1 MPSLLLYR
9 IVVVMGIA
17 IAAVLGTA
25 KAQQTKEVVRRQRP
39 QLLALGF
46 SRDGSMLVSG
56 GDSVRVHAL
65 DSGEMLQ
72 EARTPETT
80 RVVAFSPSKKD
91 VFVSAGDDRIV
102 RFWRLK
108 EDRPVRTLK
117 EHEGIV
123 LGLAFSP
130 DGKLLAT
137 AAKDIENRKWP
148 SGEFRLWDT
157 ESGELLRAENFRE
170 AGVSCAAF
178 STDGKLVAFSKC
190 SNDRE
195 VSSSIEVFDV
205 GTWKRV
211 RSVSFAPGFANSI
224 AFLPDEGLVIAGGD
238 CVPAGAGVCFPT
250 GRLWLASAGE
260 KQARESDEVAR
271 HGYFGGA
278 ALLAGGRHVVTGTDT
293 PVPVAN
299 EGRLTLRA
307 DLQVRE
313 SRTGKLVWSQI
324 QEGDEMYNMYGACV
338 SPSGK
343 LIGCCSAST
352 IFVFDNKGALV
363 RTIAV
368 GD

>member
-1 MPSLLLYR
+1 MPSQPFCR
-9 IVVVMGIA
+9 IAVMW
-17 IAAVLGTA
+17 AAVGAAALGTA
-25 KAQQTKEVVRRQRP
+25 QAQQTKEGVRRQRP
-39 QLLALGF
+39 TLLALGF

-65 DSGEMLQ
+65 DSGEMLH

-91 VFVSAGDDRIV
+91 VFVSAGDDMII

-108 EDRPVRTLK
+108 EDRPFRTLK
-117 EHEGIV
+117 EHKGIV

-137 AAKDIENRKWP
+137 AAKDVENRKWP

-157 ESGELLRAENFRE
+157 ESGALVRAENFRD

-178 STDGKLVAFSKC
+178 STDGKLVAFSK
-190 SNDRE
+190 SSDDRE
-195 VSSSIEVFDV
+195 VGSSIEVFDV

-211 RSVSFAPGFANSI
+211 RSISFAPGSANSI

-238 CVPAGAGVCFPT
+238 CVPAGAGHCFPT

-271 HGYFGGA
+271 HGYFRGA

-293 PVPVAN
+293 PVPVAD
-299 EGRLTLRA
+299 EGRLTLRS
-307 DLQVRE
+307 DLQMRE

-324 QEGDEMYNMYGACV
+324 QEGDEMYDMYGACV
-338 SPSGK
+338 SPNGK

-352 IFVFDNKGALV
+352 IFVFDDKGALV
-363 RTIAV
+363 RAITV